1 MALPTSL
8 LGNTTN
14 STISPDEVSE
24 PSSLATAIIYF
35 ISGLALL
42 VILGGNG
49 LVIILIVKFRR
60 LRTAT
65 NYFILGM
72 ASADFSLGIIVT
84 VVIIMKLHPHLPIPP
99 IGCLLLRCTILF
111 PAVTSCLTLLS
122 VSLDRYLKIVMP
134 LRYHDLMSKRIAM
147 MIVIS
152 IFVYTALTIYVL
164 PLTISNGT
172 QIFNQTCWINY
183 SLTIIHP
190 AYLQFLVFGNILLP
204 LCLICIIYGQIFRKV
219 VQIIGHERSSIPQQ
233 PARNIIRNSRRSS
246 RHSWTRSWITRELK
260 TIKTLVILLGLC
272 IFGWVPFCGVILF
285 EIYNPSYQ
293 VGLKALSVIRV
304 CTSLNSAANPIVYSL
319 RSEQFRLCLRKLFGI
334 TKKHSNV
341 TNRINTIS

>member
-1 MALPTSL
+1 MALPPSL

-14 STISPDEVSE
+14 STISPDDVSE
-24 PSSLATAIIYF
+24 PSSFATAIIYF

-49 LVIILIVKFRR
+49 LVIILIVKFSR

-72 ASADFSLGIIVT
+72 ASADFALGIIVT
-84 VVIIMKLHPHLPIPP
+84 VVIIMKLNHHWPMPQF
-99 IGCLLLRCTILF
+99 GCLLLRCTTLF

-122 VSLDRYLKIVMP
+122 VSMDRYLKIVMP
-134 LRYHDLMSKRIAM
+134 LRYHDLMSKRVAM

-172 QIFNQTCWINY
+172 QIFNQTCWVDF

-204 LCLICIIYGQIFRKV
+204 LCLICIMYGQIFRTV
-219 VQIIGHERSSIPQQ
+219 IQMIGHERSIRIPQQ
-233 PARNIIRNSRRSS
+233 QAKKMRYMTSRRSS
-246 RHSWTRSWITRELK
+246 RNWITRELR

-272 IFGWVPFCGVILF
+272 IFGWVPFCGVVLF

-293 VGLKALSVIRV
+293 VGLKVLSVIRM

-319 RSEQFRLCLRKLFGI
+319 RSEQFRLCIRKLFGI

-341 TNRINTIS
+341 TNRNNTIS